1 MRTYHFNTEIFVN
14 DLQLTAEVA
23 FDYEPAED
31 PTFYEPGLEATY
43 DIVGFKLF
51 GQEVPNFMYLA
62 YEEQLLEDAEAYI
75 KEKQKTEK
83 EERAEYQ
90 LNWAA

>member
-1 MRTYHFNTEIFVN
+1 MKTYHFTTEIYVN

-23 FDYEPAED
+23 FDYEPAEE
-31 PTFYEPGLEATY
+31 PTFYEPGLEAQY
-43 DIVGFKLF
+43 ELVGFKLL
-51 GQEVPNFMYLA
+51 GQEVPDFMYQA

-83 EERAEYQ
+83 EDFASYH
-90 LNWAA
+90 LDWAA